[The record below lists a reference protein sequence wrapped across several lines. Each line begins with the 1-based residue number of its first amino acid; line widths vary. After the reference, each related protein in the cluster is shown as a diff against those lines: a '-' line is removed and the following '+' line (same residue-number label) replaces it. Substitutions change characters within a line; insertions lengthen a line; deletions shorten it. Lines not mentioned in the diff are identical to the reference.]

1 MPTKKA
7 KTYKRKTIKKRP
19 RQHPLIK
26 KWKKFKPKFLQKI
39 GCLTIFLFVL
49 LGLFLVLVF
58 KWINFSPGQNQD
70 PQTITYQQQAN
81 FIEEI
86 APIAQTLQKEY
97 GILASISMA
106 QAALESNFG
115 ESQLSAQ
122 YHNLYGVKT
131 EASDP
136 AGVDLPTLEFI
147 DGEMTEME
155 DRFKVYP
162 DWASSMRAHAELI
175 YYGTTWDP
183 NYYQAV
189 KVGKDYQSQAQG
201 LAEAGYATDPDYA
214 QKLIDMIETWQL
226 DQYDQTSP

>member
-1 MPTKKA
+1 M
-7 KTYKRKTIKKRP
+7 
-19 RQHPLIK
+19 
-26 KWKKFKPKFLQKI
+26 
-39 GCLTIFLFVL
+39 
-49 LGLFLVLVF
+49 
-58 KWINFSPGQNQD
+58 
-70 PQTITYQQQAN
+70 ITYQQQAN